1 MAGGTASVA
10 AVAASTVTAV
20 GSEDLSAVVG
30 GDLGELEAGAGV
42 GERRQVQLHD
52 LGLHLVLFAEALN
65 ELKGQVAIV
74 HGAPDGVQVIS
85 NGL

>member
-42 GERRQVQLHD
+42 GERRHVQLHD
-52 LGLHLVLFAEALN
+52 LGLHLVLFVEALN
-65 ELKGQVAIV
+65 ELKCQVAIV